1 MMLYAPLLLG
11 AWLIEALFGW
21 PKPLFSIIRHP
32 VVWLG
37 WIISAADKQ
46 LNRPLWPHWIKYAL
60 GGLFS
65 LLLILGTAAFAWAV
79 SDTLPN
85 TWWGWLVECLIASSL
100 VASRSLHTHVAAVAI
115 PLASG
120 NMEAARKA
128 VSMIVGRDPKQLD
141 EAGISRAA
149 LESLSENMS
158 DGVIAPVF
166 WGVLF
171 GLPGIA
177 AYKAINTLD
186 SMIGHRSEQHEAF
199 GGFAAR
205 LDDIANLIPARLTGL
220 FITLASGRPSSVE
233 VMIRDA
239 RKHRSPNAG
248 WPEAAMAGALD
259 VRLSGPRRYQG
270 QTSDD
275 AWLNPG
281 QPDPTAEDLAKG
293 LNIYRKACLL
303 GMVFVALIAG
313 VELI

>member
-21 PKPLFSIIRHP
+21 PKPLFSTIRHP

-37 WIISAADKQ
+37 WIISSTDNR
-46 LNRPLWPHWIKYAL
+46 LNRLRWPHWTNYAL

-166 WGVLF
+166 WG
-171 GLPGIA
+171 
-177 AYKAINTLD
+177 YCLD
-186 SMIGHRSEQHEAF
+186 CRALRPTRQ
-199 GGFAAR
+199 
-205 LDDIANLIPARLTGL
+205 LIHSTP
-220 FITLASGRPSSVE
+220 
-233 VMIRDA
+233 
-239 RKHRSPNAG
+239 
-248 WPEAAMAGALD
+248 
-259 VRLSGPRRYQG
+259 
-270 QTSDD
+270 
-275 AWLNPG
+275 
-281 QPDPTAEDLAKG
+281 
-293 LNIYRKACLL
+293 
-303 GMVFVALIAG
+303 
-313 VELI
+313 